1 MTVHATFLFS
11 LFLQFYRG
19 LSNFFKEKNY
29 FFSAVITGNDFFLWG
44 RKKAKTFL
52 LYVPFCLPF
61 YRPFR
66 RCITSVLLY
75 TFLLLLG
82 PKKLKHNFFT
92 CLTLVFGGGAV
103 SSPVVS
109 PVLLRVLREEH
120 EPPGRRVLQLLLV
133 HKLLHVE
140 AAGKSKGFKRLG
152 KLFVFAAKIIQ
163 SF

>member
-1 MTVHATFLFS
+1 MS
-11 LFLQFYRG
+11 LPGTISSSYG
-19 LSNFFKEKNY
+19 AK
-29 FFSAVITGNDFFLWG
+29 
-44 RKKAKTFL
+44 KKAKTFL
-52 LYVPFCLPF
+52 LYMPFCLPF

-75 TFLLLLG
+75 TFLLLLLLLG
-82 PKKLKHNFFT
+82 PKKLKHLSFT

-103 SSPVVS
+103 LSPVVS

-140 AAGKSKGFKRLG
+140 AAEKKGNRPFCG
-152 KLFVFAAKIIQ
+152 IDIIWN
-163 SF
+163 F